1 MLPTWCDAYSVQN
14 ALIDEQHKKLFDIA
28 AIADKMISKQ
38 TDPVEIKKVLVA
50 LFDYMKT
57 HFHDEE
63 AYMESIGYPKLDIHK
78 AYHQE
83 IIIEMVSL
91 IKNIKYDFKQKL
103 AIITEQWLLKHIMQE
118 DMKVMN
124 YRIEMES
131 KIPTATEN
139 SENNILEESTVTDI
153 AFFYKNELIKEP
165 KKLHIY
171 TCRCGKTYNIES
183 KIHQQ
188 ILNGRKIGCK
198 RCHAHIIY
206 INDL

>member
-1 MLPTWCDAYSVQN
+1 MLPVWSDDYSVQN

-57 HFHDEE
+57 HFRDEE
-63 AYMESIGYPKLDIHK
+63 AYMDSIGYPKLQEHRE
-78 AYHQE
+78 YHQG
-83 IIIEMVSL
+83 IIAEMVAL

-118 DMKVMN
+118 DIKVMH

-131 KIPTATEN
+131 KIPTTTES
-139 SENNILEESTVTDI
+139 SENNILEKSLVTNI
-153 AFFYKNELIKEP
+153 AFFHQHEAEQEV

-188 ILNGRKIGCK
+188 ILQGRKIGCK
-198 RCHAHIIY
+198 RCYTHIVY